1 MMSRLL
7 TLPAG
12 HTAKWFVLLV
22 VVLIYGGLASQAGKL
37 EGAQKNESSSWLP
50 SDAES
55 VKALDAV
62 KRFPGGELAPAVI
75 VYERRGGLTAADK
88 ARIEGTVTKLNADR
102 KPLVLE
108 AQPPVYSPNG
118 GPRSSCSRS
127 SRGTALETRSRTRCS
142 RSVTASASP
151 KAASTS
157 S

>member
-7 TLPAG
+7 TIPAG
-12 HTAKWFVLLV
+12 HTAKWVVLVV

-50 SDAES
+50 TDAES

-88 ARIEGTVTKLNADR
+88 ARIDGTVAKLNADR
-102 KPLVLE
+102 KPLGL
-108 AQPPVYSPNG
+108 G
-118 GPRSSCSRS
+118 GQ
-127 SRGTALETRSRTRCS
+127 
-142 RSVTASASP
+142 
-151 KAASTS
+151 
-157 S
+157 